1 MQNDTRGRPLD
12 AAAELTA
19 LLHALDTVRRHVIAQ
34 VEALSKVDRR
44 TARLPSGWTPLGL
57 VRHLTLS
64 DERYWFEVVIDG
76 GSLDYWPE
84 GEDGDWRVPAGT
96 PDAEVLA
103 EYRSAIAASDAILH
117 RHDLD
122 ASPLR
127 PEPEWAGTGSFADV
141 RTIVLHV
148 IIETSAHAGQLDA
161 VRELADGGQYIVL

>member
-1 MQNDTRGRPLD
+1 MSAG
-12 AAAELTA
+12 AELTA
-19 LLHALDTVRRHVIAQ
+19 LLHALDTARRHVIAQ
-34 VEALSKVDRR
+34 VEALSEVDRR

-64 DERYWFEVVIDG
+64 DERYWFEVVIAG

-84 GEDGDWRVPAGT
+84 GEDADWLVPEGM

-117 RHDLD
+117 SHDLD
-122 ASPLR
+122 AAPLR
-127 PEPEWAGTGSFADV
+127 PEPEWVGTGAFADV

-161 VRELADGGQYIVL
+161 VRELADGGQYIVV